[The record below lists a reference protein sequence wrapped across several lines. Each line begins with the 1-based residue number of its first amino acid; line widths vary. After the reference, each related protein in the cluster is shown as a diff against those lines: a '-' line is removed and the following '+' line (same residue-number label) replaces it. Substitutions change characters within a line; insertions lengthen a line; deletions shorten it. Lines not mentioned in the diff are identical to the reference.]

1 MPSENSIQMLTS
13 ESKLMQSPS
22 LIKFSRLSSRELE
35 ILKLLVEGRSNPAIA
50 TTLHLSPNTVK
61 THVRS
66 IMNKLGV
73 DCRIQVAVV
82 ALRLGLI

>member
-1 MPSENSIQMLTS
+1 MITS
-13 ESKLMQSPS
+13 EFEPMQPPT
-22 LIKFSRLSSRELE
+22 LIKFSRLSTRELE
-35 ILKLLVEGRSNPAIA
+35 ILKLLVEGHSNPAIA
-50 TTLHLSPNTVK
+50 TALHLSPNTVK